1 VSADFLK
8 TCAACAALAQRPGLH
23 QHRGIQEESNMD
35 PIQPGRHDLL
45 AAPLLA
51 VLPMALASTALA
63 SPLNPAQTIIP
74 LLTRQAWSL
83 SMGYPE
89 RSVGICRL
97 VGDIHLRHR
106 PGELRAHGPVGA
118 RMACGLNTAAVR

>member
-1 VSADFLK
+1 
-8 TCAACAALAQRPGLH
+8 
-23 QHRGIQEESNMD
+23 MD

-106 PGELRAHGPVGA
+106 PGELRAHGRWSPDGVRPEHRSRPLKA
-118 RMACGLNTAAVR
+118 LPAAP